1 MTGHCDCPPEDASP
15 AHASDTRGVQALRE
29 HDDKHVRAERV
40 ASGKV
45 PMMID
50 ADIAR
55 LLERRNAEPRPG
67 EYPPVADHRAGM
79 HRMAAIFAPEPRIE
93 LDSVVDSTI
102 PGPAGDVPVRTY
114 LATNQPTGTVMF
126 FHGGGWMTGDLDS
139 HDFIVRKLVY
149 ETGFGFV
156 AVDYRLA
163 PEHPF
168 PAGLEDC
175 RAAATWV
182 DDRAEDYGGIKGQ
195 LAVAGDG
202 AGGNLAAV
210 VARKFR
216 DANRHLTA
224 QLLLYPITDP
234 AGRYPSRYEYGEGY
248 WVTSDDIAVSAQLYL
263 GNNPTLVTT
272 EDVAPIRA
280 ANLSGLAP
288 AVIGVA
294 HLDPYRDEGLAYAN
308 ALAAAGVDVFVS
320 DYQGMIHNF
329 AAMFAISDGANRAL
343 ANVLGQFSK
352 KMTA

>member
-1 MTGHCDCPPEDASP
+1 
-15 AHASDTRGVQALRE
+15 V
-29 HDDKHVRAERV
+29 
-40 ASGKV
+40 
-45 PMMID
+45 
-50 ADIAR
+50 
-55 LLERRNAEPRPG
+55 
-67 EYPPVADHRAGM
+67 
-79 HRMAAIFAPEPRIE
+79 
-93 LDSVVDSTI
+93 
-102 PGPAGDVPVRTY
+102 
-114 LATNQPTGTVMF
+114 
-126 FHGGGWMTGDLDS
+126 
-139 HDFIVRKLVY
+139 
-149 ETGFGFV
+149 
-156 AVDYRLA
+156 
-163 PEHPF
+163 
-168 PAGLEDC
+168 
-175 RAAATWV
+175 WV
-182 DDRAEDYGGIKGQ
+182 DDHAEDYGGIKGQ

>member
-1 MTGHCDCPPEDASP
+1 M
-15 AHASDTRGVQALRE
+15 SDTDRVRALRE
-29 HDDKHVRAERV
+29 HNDKHVRANWLG
-40 ASGKV
+40 SGKV
-45 PMMID
+45 PIMID

-55 LLERRNAEPRPG
+55 LLEGRNARLREQSNSEPLTVG
-67 EYPPVADHRAGM
+67 DHRAGM
-79 HRMAAIFAPEPRIE
+79 QRMAAMFAPEPRIE

-102 PGPAGDVPVRTY
+102 PGPGGGAPVRTY
-114 LATNQPTGTVMF
+114 RATNQPTGVVMF
-126 FHGGGWMTGDLDS
+126 FHGGGWITGGFDS
-139 HDFIVRKLVY
+139 HDFIVRKLAH

-156 AVDYRLA
+156 AVDYGLA

-175 RAAATWV
+175 TTAATWV
-182 DDRAEDYGGIKGQ
+182 DDHVEDFGGIKGQ

-216 DANRHLTA
+216 DTGRHLTA
-224 QLLLYPITDP
+224 QLLLYPITDSV
-234 AGRYPSRYEYGEGY
+234 GHYRSRHDYAEGY
-248 WVTSDDIAVSAQLYL
+248 WITTDDIAVSTQLYL
-263 GNNPTLVTT
+263 GNNPTMVSA

-280 ANLSGLAP
+280 TNLSGLAP

-294 HLDPYRDEGLAYAN
+294 HADPYRDEGLAYAN

-329 AAMFAISDGANRAL
+329 ASMFAISDGANRAL
-343 ANVLGQFSK
+343 TNVLDQFSK
-352 KMTA
+352 KMVA